1 MENNNT
7 KDVAYFGAYDLEYVN
22 YAVSNKR
29 IQSVWN
35 CPIMWT
41 HYAKNTTLLFDCN
54 GTRYGFRI
62 KTLKTKQ

>member
-7 KDVAYFGAYDLEYVN
+7 KDVTYFGAYDLEYAN
-22 YAVSNKR
+22 YAASNKR

-35 CPIMWT
+35 CPKMWT
-41 HYAKNTTLLFDCN
+41 QYAKNTTLLFDCS

-62 KTLKTKQ
+62 KTLKTK